1 MTALLWFLLG
11 LPLAPVR
18 GVIALAEVLLEQA
31 EEELRLQTRRELDQL
46 EERVAAGEL
55 SEEEEYEEAR
65 RITESLMSQQRR
77 QVERSGG
84 DRQ

>member
-1 MTALLWFLLG
+1 VTALLWFLLG

-46 EERVAAGEL
+46 EERAAAGEL

-77 QVERSGG
+77 QVKQSGG